1 MNDRGM
7 SYPSTF
13 IKSSYNGYPIII
25 AQTQTSNGAAG
36 QLYIY
41 SETFKSGKAMRLPSD
56 NNIGRKYYKWQD
68 NSNLSADRATKEQIL
83 RALNI
88 E

>member
-1 MNDRGM
+1 
-7 SYPSTF
+7 
-13 IKSSYNGYPIII
+13 
-25 AQTQTSNGAAG
+25 
-36 QLYIY
+36 
-41 SETFKSGKAMRLPSD
+41 MRLPSD